1 MTLMQAVPLLI
12 IIITGFL
19 VGLLIWGFV
28 LSRGGINDTPDL
40 VDASG
45 NWRLWLLL
53 LGVFSLGAFIAY
65 TLEIFIFKR

>member
-1 MTLMQAVPLLI
+1 MAFVQAVPALI
-12 IIITGFL
+12 TIITGL
-19 VGLLIWGFV
+19 LLGLLVWGFV
-28 LSRGGINDTPDL
+28 LSRGRTNDTPDL